1 MRSELITKEFQE
13 RFIDPIKDEPD
24 DSLGVAWGRLVSKKE
39 LIEKGFTLI
48 GYPEEEKYNC
58 NYKETICKHGKVE

>member
-1 MRSELITKEFQE
+1 MTKEFQE

-58 NYKETICKHGKVE
+58 NYKE